1 MERSAGRTGSKLAIA
16 LLLPL
21 LNMSRRWGGLT
32 LPLESLAGRP
42 PAESIVV
49 AAGYRRIDVGIP
61 PKYVGGSVKWI
72 SDLDYDEWGI
82 ITLWEKVE
90 QFGYKRDEYRCFAKT
105 DNGLIELVL
114 DLKVW
119 NLVNSVVR
127 PKVVEIWV
135 IVRVDGEDDSA
146 ENDIVGDDSEEYES
160 AETENESVDEE
171 LENFEGSDCSIEA
184 RQVDDQDFLKYT
196 DPEVEYTSDAK
207 LVEEG
212 HNQHVEQRPINSELD
227 LSDAGGIEVEGD
239 IQVNVAT
246 AEEGIVQDFVAATV
260 DSDVQIKSD
269 V

>member
-1 MERSAGRTGSKLAIA
+1 MQGASGSRDGCQENTTFKLK
-16 LLLPL
+16 L
-21 LNMSRRWGGLT
+21 RCDG
-32 LPLESLAGRP
+32 
-42 PAESIVV
+42 
-49 AAGYRRIDVGIP
+49 RIDVGIP

-114 DLKVW
+114 DLEVW

-146 ENDIVGDDSEEYES
+146 ENDTVGDDSEEYES

-196 DPEVEYTSDAK
+196 DPEVEYT
-207 LVEEG
+207 G
-212 HNQHVEQRPINSELD
+212 HNTRKCPQRRNMAAQAEIPAAEGEVQVNVPI
-227 LSDAGGIEVEGD
+227 VEGD

-260 DSDVQIKSD
+260 DSDVQIN
-269 V
+269 